1 VIDGLLHGV
10 ARLVLLVGAWL
21 RRWIDLLIVN
31 GFGDLVG
38 GATKGAGRAFR
49 VVQSGRVQAY
59 LAAGLLFAGLM
70 LSFLLL
76 VRP

>member
-1 VIDGLLHGV
+1 M
-10 ARLVLLVGAWL
+10 
-21 RRWIDLLIVN
+21 LIVN
-31 GFGDLVG
+31 GFGDFVG
-38 GATKGAGRAFR
+38 ETTKAAGRTLR
-49 VVQSGRVQAY
+49 IIQSGRVQVY